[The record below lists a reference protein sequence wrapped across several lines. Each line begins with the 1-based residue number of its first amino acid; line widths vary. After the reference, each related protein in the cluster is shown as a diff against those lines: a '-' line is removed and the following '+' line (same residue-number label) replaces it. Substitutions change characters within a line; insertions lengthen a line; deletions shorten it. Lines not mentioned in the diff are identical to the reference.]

1 MSVEDVDRAQ
11 FLADKLEDID
21 EAIQEVKDAIS
32 DALSGQEYEEL
43 IGIKT
48 DLLRDRLAVVEQLEE
63 IGLEDPDL

>member
-48 DLLRDRLAVVEQLEE
+48 DLLRDRLALVEQLEE

>member
-1 MSVEDVDRAQ
+1 MSERAEDLDESLRG
-11 FLADKLEDID
+11 ID

>member
-48 DLLRDRLAVVEQLEE
+48 DLLRDRLAVVEQREE

>member
-48 DLLRDRLAVVEQLEE
+48 DLLRDRQLLVEQLEE

>member
-48 DLLRDRLAVVEQLEE
+48 DLLRDRQALVEQLEE